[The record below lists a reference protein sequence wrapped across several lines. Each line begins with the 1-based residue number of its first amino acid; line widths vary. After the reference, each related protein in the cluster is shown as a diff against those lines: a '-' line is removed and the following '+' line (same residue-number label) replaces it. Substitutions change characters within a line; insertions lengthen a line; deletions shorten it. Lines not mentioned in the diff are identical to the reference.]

1 MDNETREILEAQGNR
16 LTKLEVQTAPI
27 PQMQADL
34 KETQADV
41 KQTQADGKQTQAD
54 VKQTQTDVKETQA
67 DVKQTQ
73 ADVED
78 VKINVAWI
86 RGMLEER
93 ARNEVD
99 AHQAKTRLGMWIFG
113 GVASLS
119 ALLNV
124 IQWLLSIR
132 PSP

>member
-41 KQTQADGKQTQAD
+41 KQTQADVKQTQADGKQTQAD
-54 VKQTQTDVKETQA
+54 VKQTQA

>member
-1 MDNETREILEAQGNR
+1 M
-16 LTKLEVQTAPI
+16 
-27 PQMQADL
+27 

-41 KQTQADGKQTQAD
+41 KQTQA
-54 VKQTQTDVKETQA
+54 DVKETQA

-73 ADVED
+73 ADVAD
-78 VKINVAWI
+78 VKIDVAWI

-93 ARNEVD
+93 ARNED
-99 AHQAKTRLGMWIFG
+99 NAHHAKTRLGMWIFG
-113 GVASLS
+113 GVASVS

-124 IQWLLSIR
+124 LQWLLSIR

>member
-73 ADVED
+73 ADVAD

-93 ARNEVD
+93 ARNEVN